1 MRTDRERAFWRV
13 KMLRER
19 ARAGVDWDVVV
30 INIGCIR
37 AGRAWAGSSTVKQDA
52 ERLTTPFF
60 SSSVNHLSPVRPIWM
75 KFFCRIFPI
84 GRQWIFETNS
94 KVLFFLAHFGC
105 VPCSEWLDLED
116 SGVVIDSLTAGINEN
131 AGPGVTRKVR
141 CPAANNPINEK
152 TFKLKRQ
159 RLTVNVLFIPLTC
172 SWPGTHFVLA
182 HLLILLMAGLIAS
195 L

>member
-94 KVLFFLAHFGC
+94 KVLFFFGAFRVRAVQWVTWFGGFRC
-105 VPCSEWLDLED
+105 RYRFINSRNKWKRRPRCD
-116 SGVVIDSLTAGINEN
+116 S
-131 AGPGVTRKVR
+131 
-141 CPAANNPINEK
+141 
-152 TFKLKRQ
+152 
-159 RLTVNVLFIPLTC
+159 
-172 SWPGTHFVLA
+172 
-182 HLLILLMAGLIAS
+182 
-195 L
+195 